1 MDENYDFC
9 GWASK
14 YEIPCSDGRTI
25 KQNALAADDGKIV
38 PLVWNHQHSE
48 MKDVVGHALLKN
60 CPEGMY
66 CFGYVNGTAEGDRA
80 KELLRHKDITAL
92 SIFANNLK
100 QNKRSDGRK
109 DVVHG
114 KIREVSL
121 VLAGAN
127 PGACIDSVMVH
138 SEDGEPMESDDEAQI
153 YNDDNTVWFGHSDES
168 EKFMAEMLDNE
179 GNSDEVD
186 DSQSA
191 ETVEHADDNSDDNS
205 GDNSDK
211 KPAEDETVEDVLN
224 TMTPHQ
230 REVMQGLINYLIE
243 NGSNSESN
251 DSEKGN
257 SNMKHNIFDNTEEND
272 ETLEH
277 SLGMD
282 CDFDKAIA
290 DMSRYGSLKKS
301 FLAHGA
307 DIDKLVGDE
316 FLAHLDNGTPGTD
329 YGIGNIDYLFPDFQ
343 TIGGNTPKFV
353 KRNTEWVARVMN
365 AVSHT
370 PFTRVKSVF
379 ANITE
384 DEARARG
391 YIKGMKKKEE
401 VFPLLKRTTTPQTVY
416 KKQRLDRD
424 DILDVTTMDIV
435 SFLRQEMRMMLEE
448 EIARAIIIG
457 DGRESGSDD
466 KINEDHI
473 RSVLN
478 DDPFYSIKVTKGYK
492 TEPDND
498 TFAADFEERVVYAF
512 EDYEGSGNPL
522 MFTTQRNLNRLL
534 MQKDK
539 IGRRIYKSKPELCA
553 ALGVADIVP
562 VQVMKGLTRTP
573 LSKET
578 SLTGK
583 TLVVDAV
590 IVNPTDY
597 NVGTDKG
604 GAVSMF
610 DDFDIDYN
618 QEKYL
623 IETRISGAL
632 TVPYSAMVVEHYVDS
647 SIAAD
652 TNSVTKTEPSDADQ
666 KASK

>member
-1 MDENYDFC
+1 MDENYDFS

-14 YEIPCSDGRTI
+14 YEVPCSDGRTI
-25 KQNALAADDGKIV
+25 KQNALAEDDGKTV
-38 PLVWNHQHSE
+38 PLVWNHQHGE
-48 MKDVVGHALLKN
+48 MKNVVGHALLKN
-60 CPEGMY
+60 RPEGVY
-66 CFGYVNGTAEGDRA
+66 CFGYVNDTEDGKRA

-100 QNKRSDGRK
+100 QNKRVDGRK

-138 SEDGEPMESDDEAQI
+138 SDDGEPIESDDEAQI

-168 EKFMAEMLDNE
+168 EKFMAEMLNNE
-179 GNSDEVD
+179 D
-186 DSQSA
+186 DSQLT
-191 ETVEHADDNSDDNS
+191 ETVEHADGNS
-205 GDNSDK
+205 GDNSNK

-230 REVMQGLINYLIE
+230 REVMQGLINYLIAK
-243 NGSNSESN
+243 GSNYES
-251 DSEKGN
+251 DTSEKGN
-257 SNMKHNIFDNTEEND
+257 SDMKHNIFDNTEEND

-282 CDFDKAIA
+282 CDFETAIS

-307 DIDKLVGDE
+307 NIDNLVGDE
-316 FLAHLDNGTPGTD
+316 FLAHLDNGIPGTD

-343 TIGGNTPKFV
+343 TVGGNTPKFV

-391 YIKGMKKKEE
+391 YIKGKKKKEE

-424 DILDVTTMDIV
+424 DILDVTTMDVV
-435 SFLRQEMRMMLEE
+435 SWLRQEMRMMLEE

-473 RSVLN
+473 RSILN

-492 TEPDND
+492 AEPDND
-498 TFAADFEERVVYAF
+498 TFAADFEERVVYGF

-539 IGRRIYKSKPELCA
+539 VGRRIYKSKMELCA
-553 ALGVADIVP
+553 ALGVSDIVP
-562 VQVMKGLTRTP
+562 VQVMKDLKRTP
-573 LSKET
+573 GTKET

-583 TLVVDAV
+583 TLIVDAV
-590 IVNPTDY
+590 IVNPIDY

-632 TVPYSAMVVEHYVDS
+632 TVPYSAMVVEHYIDS
-647 SIAAD
+647 ALPAETD
-652 TNSVTKTEPSDADQ
+652 SVSKTDPANADQ
-666 KASK
+666 KNTSR

>member
-1 MDENYDFC
+1 MDENYDFS

-14 YEIPCSDGRTI
+14 YEVPCSDGRTI
-25 KQNALAADDGKIV
+25 KQNALAEDDGKTV
-38 PLVWNHQHSE
+38 PLVWNHQHGE
-48 MKDVVGHALLKN
+48 MKNVVGHALLKN
-60 CPEGMY
+60 RPEGVY
-66 CFGYVNGTAEGDRA
+66 CFGYVNDTEDGKRA
-80 KELLRHKDITAL
+80 KELLKHKDITAL

-100 QNKRSDGRK
+100 QNKRVDGRK

-127 PGACIDSVMVH
+127 PGAYIDSVMVH
-138 SEDGEPMESDDEAQI
+138 SDDGEPIESDDEAQI

-168 EKFMAEMLDNE
+168 ERFMAEMLNNE
-179 GNSDEVD
+179 DE
-186 DSQSA
+186 SQFT
-191 ETVEHADDNSDDNS
+191 ETLEHADGNSSDNSN
-205 GDNSDK
+205 N

-230 REVMQGLINYLIE
+230 REVMQGLINYLIA
-243 NGSNSESN
+243 NGSN
-251 DSEKGN
+251 DGADTSEKGN
-257 SNMKHNIFDNTEEND
+257 SDMKHNIFDNTEEND

-282 CDFDKAIA
+282 CDFEKAIS

-307 DIDKLVGDE
+307 NIDNLVGDE

-343 TIGGNTPKFV
+343 TVGGNTPKFV

-391 YIKGMKKKEE
+391 YIKGKKKKEE

-424 DILDVTTMDIV
+424 DILDVTTMDVV
-435 SFLRQEMRMMLEE
+435 SWLRQEMRMMLEE

-473 RSVLN
+473 RSILN

-492 TEPDND
+492 AEPDND
-498 TFAADFEERVVYAF
+498 TFAADFEERVVYGF

-539 IGRRIYKSKPELCA
+539 VGRRIYKSKTELCA
-553 ALGVADIVP
+553 ALGVSDIVP
-562 VQVMKGLTRTP
+562 VQVMKDLKRTP
-573 LSKET
+573 GTKET

-583 TLVVDAV
+583 TLIVDAV
-590 IVNPTDY
+590 IVNPIDY

-632 TVPYSAMVVEHYVDS
+632 TVPYSAMVVEHYIDS
-647 SIAAD
+647 SLPAE
-652 TNSVTKTEPSDADQ
+652 TNSVTKTDPANADQ
-666 KASK
+666 KNTGR

>member
-1 MDENYDFC
+1 MDENYDFS

-14 YEIPCSDGRTI
+14 YEVPCSDGRTI

-80 KELLRHKDITAL
+80 KELLKHKDITAL

-100 QNKRSDGRK
+100 QNKRADGRK

-127 PGACIDSVMVH
+127 PGAFIDSVMVH
-138 SEDGEPMESDDEAQI
+138 SDDGEPIESEDEAEI

-179 GNSDEVD
+179 SNSDEVD
-186 DSQSA
+186 DST
-191 ETVEHADDNSDDNS
+191 ETVEHADNS
-205 GDNSDK
+205 GDDSNE
-211 KPAEDETVEDVLN
+211 KPADDETVEDVLN
-224 TMTPHQ
+224 SMNPHQ
-230 REVMQGLINYLIE
+230 REVMQGLINYLIAQ
-243 NGSNSESN
+243 GSNGESN
-251 DSEKGN
+251 ESDDSEKGN

-282 CDFDKAIA
+282 CDFDKAIS

-316 FLAHLDNGTPGTD
+316 FLSHLDNGTPGTD

-343 TIGGNTPKFV
+343 TVGGNNLKFV
-353 KRNTEWVARVMN
+353 KRNTEWVSRVMN

-370 PFTRVKSVF
+370 PFSRVKSVF

-391 YIKGMKKKEE
+391 YIKGNKKKEE

-435 SFLRQEMRMMLEE
+435 SILRQEMRLMLEE

-457 DGRESGSDD
+457 DGRASGTED

-478 DDPFYSIKVTKGYK
+478 DDPFYSIKITKGYK
-492 TEPDND
+492 AEPDNS
-498 TFAADFEERVVYAF
+498 TFAADFEERVVYGF

-539 IGRRIYKSKPELCA
+539 VGRRIYKSKQELCA
-553 ALGVADIVP
+553 ALCVSDIVP
-562 VQVMKGLTRTP
+562 VQVMKDLKRTP
-573 LSKET
+573 LAKET
-578 SLTGK
+578 TLTGK
-583 TLVVDAV
+583 TLIVDAV
-590 IVNPTDY
+590 IVNPNDY

-604 GAVSMF
+604 GVVSMF

-632 TVPYSAMVVEHYVDS
+632 TVPYSAMVIEHYVDS

-652 TNSVTKTEPSDADQ
+652 TNSVTKTDPSDADQ

>member
-1 MDENYDFC
+1 MDENYDFS

-14 YEIPCSDGRTI
+14 YEVPCSDGRTI
-25 KQNALAADDGKIV
+25 KQNALAEDDGKTV
-38 PLVWNHQHSE
+38 PLVWNHQHGE
-48 MKDVVGHALLKN
+48 MKNVVGHALLKN
-60 CPEGMY
+60 RPEGVY
-66 CFGYVNGTAEGDRA
+66 CFGYVNDTEDGKRA
-80 KELLRHKDITAL
+80 KELLKHKDINAL

-100 QNKRSDGRK
+100 QNKRVDGRK

-127 PGACIDSVMVH
+127 PGAYIDSVMIH
-138 SEDGEPMESDDEAQI
+138 SDDGEPIESDDEAQI

-168 EKFMAEMLDNE
+168 EKFMAEMLNNE
-179 GNSDEVD
+179 DE
-186 DSQSA
+186 SQST
-191 ETVEHADDNSDDNS
+191 ETVEHADGNSSDNSN
-205 GDNSDK
+205 K

-224 TMTPHQ
+224 SMTPHQ
-230 REVMQGLINYLIE
+230 REVMQGLINYLIVK
-243 NGSNSESN
+243 GSNDES
-251 DSEKGN
+251 DTSEKGN
-257 SNMKHNIFDNTEEND
+257 SDMKHNIFDNTEEND

-282 CDFDKAIA
+282 CDFEKAIS

-307 DIDKLVGDE
+307 NIDNLVGDE
-316 FLAHLDNGTPGTD
+316 FLSHLDNGTPGTD

-343 TIGGNTPKFV
+343 TVGGNNLKFV
-353 KRNTEWVARVMN
+353 KRNTEWVSRVMN

-391 YIKGMKKKEE
+391 YIKGKKKKEE

-435 SFLRQEMRMMLEE
+435 SVLRQEMRMMLEE
-448 EIARAIIIG
+448 EIARAIVIG

-466 KINEDHI
+466 KISEDHI

-478 DDPFYSIKVTKGYK
+478 DDPFYSIKITKGYT
-492 TEPDND
+492 TEPDNN
-498 TFAADFEERVVYAF
+498 TFAADFEERVVYGF

-539 IGRRIYKSKPELCA
+539 VGRRIYKSKQELCA
-553 ALGVADIVP
+553 ALCVADIVP
-562 VQVMKGLTRTP
+562 VQVMKDLKRKP
-573 LSKET
+573 LAKET
-578 SLTGK
+578 TLTGK
-583 TLVVDAV
+583 TLIVDAV
-590 IVNPTDY
+590 IVNLNDY

-632 TVPYSAMVVEHYVDS
+632 TVPYSAMVVEHYIDS
-647 SIAAD
+647 SLPAE
-652 TNSVTKTEPSDADQ
+652 TSSVTKTDPADADQ
-666 KASK
+666 KNASH

>member
-1 MDENYDFC
+1 MDENYDFS

-14 YEIPCSDGRTI
+14 YEVPCSDGRTI
-25 KQNALAADDGKIV
+25 KQNALAEDDGKTV
-38 PLVWNHQHSE
+38 PLVWNHQHGE
-48 MKDVVGHALLKN
+48 MKNVVGHALLKN
-60 CPEGMY
+60 RPEGVY
-66 CFGYVNGTAEGDRA
+66 CFGYVNDTEDGKRA

-100 QNKRSDGRK
+100 QNKRVDGRK

-138 SEDGEPMESDDEAQI
+138 SDDGEPMESDDEAQI

-168 EKFMAEMLDNE
+168 EKFMAEMLNNE
-179 GNSDEVD
+179 DE
-186 DSQSA
+186 SQST
-191 ETVEHADDNSDDNS
+191 ETVEHADDNSSDNS
-205 GDNSDK
+205 NK

-230 REVMQGLINYLIE
+230 REVMQGLINYLIAK
-243 NGSNSESN
+243 GSNDES
-251 DSEKGN
+251 DTSEKGN
-257 SNMKHNIFDNTEEND
+257 SDMKHNIFDNTEEND

-282 CDFDKAIA
+282 CDFETAIS

-307 DIDKLVGDE
+307 NIDNIVGDE
-316 FLAHLDNGTPGTD
+316 FLAHLDNGTPGTN

-343 TIGGNTPKFV
+343 TVGGNTPKFV

-391 YIKGMKKKEE
+391 YIKGKKKKEE

-424 DILDVTTMDIV
+424 DILDVTTMDVV
-435 SFLRQEMRMMLEE
+435 SWLRQEMRMMLEE

-473 RSVLN
+473 RSILN

-498 TFAADFEERVVYAF
+498 TFAADFEERVVYGF

-539 IGRRIYKSKPELCA
+539 VGRRIYKSKTELCA
-553 ALGVADIVP
+553 ALGVSDIVP
-562 VQVMKGLTRTP
+562 VQVMKDLKRTP
-573 LSKET
+573 GTKET

-583 TLVVDAV
+583 TLIVDAV
-590 IVNPTDY
+590 IVNPIDY

-632 TVPYSAMVVEHYVDS
+632 TVPYSAMVVEHYIDS
-647 SIAAD
+647 SLPAE
-652 TNSVTKTEPSDADQ
+652 TNSVTKTDPANADQ
-666 KASK
+666 KNTGR

>member
-1 MDENYDFC
+1 MDENYDFS

-14 YEIPCSDGRTI
+14 YEVPCSDGRTI
-25 KQNALAADDGKIV
+25 KQNALAEDDGKTV
-38 PLVWNHQHSE
+38 PLVWNHQHGE
-48 MKDVVGHALLKN
+48 MKNVVGHALLKN
-60 CPEGMY
+60 RPEGVY
-66 CFGYVNGTAEGDRA
+66 CFGYVNDTEDGKRA
-80 KELLRHKDITAL
+80 KELLKHKDINAL

-100 QNKRSDGRK
+100 QNKRVDGRK

-127 PGACIDSVMVH
+127 PGAYIDSVMIH
-138 SEDGEPMESDDEAQI
+138 SDDGEPIESDDEAQI

-168 EKFMAEMLDNE
+168 EKFMAEMLNNE
-179 GNSDEVD
+179 DE
-186 DSQSA
+186 SQST
-191 ETVEHADDNSDDNS
+191 ETVEHADGNSSDNSN
-205 GDNSDK
+205 K
-211 KPAEDETVEDVLN
+211 KPVEDETVEDVLN

-230 REVMQGLINYLIE
+230 REVMQGLINYLIAM
-243 NGSNSESN
+243 GSNNES
-251 DSEKGN
+251 DTSEKGN
-257 SNMKHNIFDNTEEND
+257 SDMKHNIFDNTEEND

-282 CDFDKAIA
+282 CDFEKAIS

-307 DIDKLVGDE
+307 NIDNLVGDE
-316 FLAHLDNGTPGTD
+316 FLSHLDNGTPGTN

-343 TIGGNTPKFV
+343 TVGNTPKFV

-384 DEARARG
+384 NEARARG
-391 YIKGMKKKEE
+391 YIKGTKKKEE

-424 DILDVTTMDIV
+424 DILDVTTMDVV
-435 SFLRQEMRMMLEE
+435 SWLRQEMRTMLEE

-478 DDPFYSIKVTKGYK
+478 DDPFYSIKVTKGYT

-498 TFAADFEERVVYAF
+498 TFASDFEERVVYGF

-539 IGRRIYKSKPELCA
+539 VGRRIYKSKMELCA
-553 ALGVADIVP
+553 ALGVSDIVP
-562 VQVMKGLTRTP
+562 VQAMKDLKRTP
-573 LSKET
+573 GTKET

-583 TLVVDAV
+583 TLIVDAV
-590 IVNPTDY
+590 IVNPIDY

-632 TVPYSAMVVEHYVDS
+632 TVPYSAMVVEHYIDS
-647 SIAAD
+647 SLPAE
-652 TNSVTKTEPSDADQ
+652 TSSVTKTDPAEADQ
-666 KASK
+666 KNTSH

>member
-1 MDENYDFC
+1 MDENYDFS

-14 YEIPCSDGRTI
+14 YEVPCSDGRTI
-25 KQNALAADDGKIV
+25 KQNALAEDDGKTV
-38 PLVWNHQHSE
+38 PLVWNHQHGE
-48 MKDVVGHALLKN
+48 MKNVVGHALLKN
-60 CPEGMY
+60 RPEGVY
-66 CFGYVNGTAEGDRA
+66 CFGYVNDTEDGKRA
-80 KELLRHKDITAL
+80 KELLKHKDITAL

-100 QNKRSDGRK
+100 QNKRVDGRK

-138 SEDGEPMESDDEAQI
+138 SDDGEPMESDDEAQI

-168 EKFMAEMLDNE
+168 EKFMAEMLNNE
-179 GNSDEVD
+179 D
-186 DSQSA
+186 DSQLT
-191 ETVEHADDNSDDNS
+191 ETVEHADGNSSDNSN
-205 GDNSDK
+205 NN
-211 KPAEDETVEDVLN
+211 PAEDETVEDVLN

-230 REVMQGLINYLIE
+230 REVMQGLINYLIAK
-243 NGSNSESN
+243 GSNDES
-251 DSEKGN
+251 DTSEKGN
-257 SNMKHNIFDNTEEND
+257 SDMKHNIFDNTEEND

-282 CDFDKAIA
+282 CDFETAIS

-307 DIDKLVGDE
+307 NIDNLVGDE
-316 FLAHLDNGTPGTD
+316 FLAHLDNGTPGTN

-343 TIGGNTPKFV
+343 TVGGNTPKFV

-391 YIKGMKKKEE
+391 YIKGKKKKEE

-424 DILDVTTMDIV
+424 DILDVTTMDVV
-435 SFLRQEMRMMLEE
+435 SWLRQEMRMMLEE

-473 RSVLN
+473 RSILN

-498 TFAADFEERVVYAF
+498 TFAADFEERVVYGF

-539 IGRRIYKSKPELCA
+539 VGRRIYKSKTELCA
-553 ALGVADIVP
+553 ALGVSDIVP
-562 VQVMKGLTRTP
+562 VQVMKDLKRTP
-573 LSKET
+573 GTKET

-583 TLVVDAV
+583 TLIVDAV
-590 IVNPTDY
+590 IVNPIDY

-632 TVPYSAMVVEHYVDS
+632 TVPYSAMVVEHYIDS
-647 SIAAD
+647 SLPAE
-652 TNSVTKTEPSDADQ
+652 TSSVTKTDPANADQ
-666 KASK
+666 KNTGR

>member
-1 MDENYDFC
+1 MDENYDFS

-14 YEIPCSDGRTI
+14 YEVPCSDGRTI
-25 KQNALAADDGKIV
+25 KQNALAEDDGKTV
-38 PLVWNHQHSE
+38 PLVWNHQHGE
-48 MKDVVGHALLKN
+48 MKNVVGHALLKN
-60 CPEGMY
+60 RPEGVY
-66 CFGYVNGTAEGDRA
+66 CFGYVNDTEDGKRA
-80 KELLRHKDITAL
+80 KELLKHKDITAL

-100 QNKRSDGRK
+100 QNKRVDGRK

-138 SEDGEPMESDDEAQI
+138 SDDGEPIESDDEAQI

-168 EKFMAEMLDNE
+168 EKFMAEMLNNE
-179 GNSDEVD
+179 DE
-186 DSQSA
+186 SQST
-191 ETVEHADDNSDDNS
+191 ETVEHADGNSSDNSN
-205 GDNSDK
+205 K

-230 REVMQGLINYLIE
+230 REVMQGLINYLIAM
-243 NGSNSESN
+243 GSNNES
-251 DSEKGN
+251 DTSEKGN
-257 SNMKHNIFDNTEEND
+257 SDMKHNIFDNTEEND

-282 CDFDKAIA
+282 CDFEKAIS

-307 DIDKLVGDE
+307 NIDNLVGDE
-316 FLAHLDNGTPGTD
+316 FLAHLDNGTPGTN

-343 TIGGNTPKFV
+343 TVGGNTPKFV

-391 YIKGMKKKEE
+391 YIKGKKKKEE

-424 DILDVTTMDIV
+424 DILDVTTMDVV
-435 SFLRQEMRMMLEE
+435 SWLRQEMRMMLEE

-473 RSVLN
+473 RSILN

-498 TFAADFEERVVYAF
+498 TFASDFEERVVYGF

-539 IGRRIYKSKPELCA
+539 VGRRIYKSKTELCA
-553 ALGVADIVP
+553 ALGVSDIVP
-562 VQVMKGLTRTP
+562 VQVMKDLKRTP
-573 LSKET
+573 GTKET

-583 TLVVDAV
+583 TLIVDAV
-590 IVNPTDY
+590 IVNPIDY

-632 TVPYSAMVVEHYVDS
+632 TVPYSAMVVEHYIDS
-647 SIAAD
+647 SLPAE
-652 TNSVTKTEPSDADQ
+652 TSSVTKTDPANADQ
-666 KASK
+666 KNTSR

>member
-1 MDENYDFC
+1 MDENYDFS

-14 YEIPCSDGRTI
+14 YEVPCSDGRTI
-25 KQNALAADDGKIV
+25 KQNALAEDDGKTV
-38 PLVWNHQHSE
+38 PLVWNHQHGE
-48 MKDVVGHALLKN
+48 MKNVVGHALLKN
-60 CPEGMY
+60 RPEGVY
-66 CFGYVNGTAEGDRA
+66 CFGYVNDTEDGKRA

-100 QNKRSDGRK
+100 QNKRVDGRK

-138 SEDGEPMESDDEAQI
+138 SDDGEPMESDDEAQI

-168 EKFMAEMLDNE
+168 EKFMAEMLNNE
-179 GNSDEVD
+179 DE
-186 DSQSA
+186 SQF
-191 ETVEHADDNSDDNS
+191 TDTLEHADGNSSDNSN
-205 GDNSDK
+205 N

-230 REVMQGLINYLIE
+230 REVMQGLINYLIAM
-243 NGSNSESN
+243 GSNEES
-251 DSEKGN
+251 DTSEKGN
-257 SNMKHNIFDNTEEND
+257 SDMKHNIFDNTEEND

-282 CDFDKAIA
+282 CDFETAIS

-307 DIDKLVGDE
+307 NIDNIVGDE
-316 FLAHLDNGTPGTD
+316 FLAHLDNGTPGTN

-343 TIGGNTPKFV
+343 TVGGNTPKFV

-391 YIKGMKKKEE
+391 YIKGKKKKEE

-424 DILDVTTMDIV
+424 DILDVTTMDVV
-435 SFLRQEMRMMLEE
+435 SWLRQEMRMMLEE

-473 RSVLN
+473 RSILN

-498 TFAADFEERVVYAF
+498 TFAADFEERVVYGF

-539 IGRRIYKSKPELCA
+539 VGRRIYKSKTELCA
-553 ALGVADIVP
+553 ALGVSDIVP
-562 VQVMKGLTRTP
+562 VQVMKDLKRTP
-573 LSKET
+573 GTKET

-583 TLVVDAV
+583 TLIVDAV
-590 IVNPTDY
+590 IVNPIDY

-632 TVPYSAMVVEHYVDS
+632 TVPYSAMVVEHYIDS
-647 SIAAD
+647 SLPASTD
-652 TNSVTKTEPSDADQ
+652 SVTKTDPSNADQ
-666 KASK
+666 KNTGR

>member
-1 MDENYDFC
+1 MDENYDFS

-14 YEIPCSDGRTI
+14 YEVPCSDGRTI
-25 KQNALAADDGKIV
+25 KQNALAEDDGKTV
-38 PLVWNHQHSE
+38 PLVWNHQHGE
-48 MKDVVGHALLKN
+48 MKNVVGHALLKN
-60 CPEGMY
+60 RPEGVY
-66 CFGYVNGTAEGDRA
+66 CFGYVNDTEDGKRA
-80 KELLRHKDITAL
+80 KELLKHKDITAL

-100 QNKRSDGRK
+100 QNKRVDGRK

-138 SEDGEPMESDDEAQI
+138 SDDGEPMESDDEAQI

-168 EKFMAEMLDNE
+168 EKFMAEMLNNE
-179 GNSDEVD
+179 D
-186 DSQSA
+186 DSQLT
-191 ETVEHADDNSDDNS
+191 ETVEHADGNSDGNS
-205 GDNSDK
+205 NK

-230 REVMQGLINYLIE
+230 REVMQGLINYLIAM
-243 NGSNSESN
+243 GSNNES
-251 DSEKGN
+251 DTSEKGN
-257 SNMKHNIFDNTEEND
+257 SDMKHNIFDNTEEND

-282 CDFDKAIA
+282 CDFEKAIS

-307 DIDKLVGDE
+307 NIDNLVGDE

-343 TIGGNTPKFV
+343 TVGGNTPKFV

-391 YIKGMKKKEE
+391 YIKGKKKKEE

-424 DILDVTTMDIV
+424 DILDVTTMDVV
-435 SFLRQEMRMMLEE
+435 SWLRQEMRMMLEE

-473 RSVLN
+473 RSILN

-492 TEPDND
+492 VEPDND
-498 TFAADFEERVVYAF
+498 TFASDFEERVVYGF

-539 IGRRIYKSKPELCA
+539 VGRRIYKSKTELCA
-553 ALGVADIVP
+553 ALGVSDIVP
-562 VQVMKGLTRTP
+562 VQVMKDLKRTP
-573 LSKET
+573 GTKET

-583 TLVVDAV
+583 TLIVDAV
-590 IVNPTDY
+590 IVNPIDY

-632 TVPYSAMVVEHYVDS
+632 TVPYSAMVVEHYIDS
-647 SIAAD
+647 ALPAETS
-652 TNSVTKTEPSDADQ
+652 SVTKTDPANADQ
-666 KASK
+666 KNTGR

>member
-1 MDENYDFC
+1 MDENYDFS

-14 YEIPCSDGRTI
+14 YEVPCSDGRTI
-25 KQNALAADDGKIV
+25 KQNALAEDDGKTV
-38 PLVWNHQHSE
+38 PLVWNHQHGE
-48 MKDVVGHALLKN
+48 MKNVVGHALLKN
-60 CPEGMY
+60 RPEGVY
-66 CFGYVNGTAEGDRA
+66 CFGYVNDTEDGKRA
-80 KELLRHKDITAL
+80 KELLKHKDITAL

-100 QNKRSDGRK
+100 QNKRVDGRK

-127 PGACIDSVMVH
+127 PGAYIDSVMVH
-138 SEDGEPMESDDEAQI
+138 SDDEEPMESDDEAQI

-179 GNSDEVD
+179 DE
-186 DSQSA
+186 SQST
-191 ETVEHADDNSDDNS
+191 ETVEHADDNSSDNS
-205 GDNSDK
+205 NK

-224 TMTPHQ
+224 SMTPHQ
-230 REVMQGLINYLIE
+230 REVMQGLINYLIA
-243 NGSNSESN
+243 NGSNN
-251 DSEKGN
+251 GADTSEKGN
-257 SNMKHNIFDNTEEND
+257 SDMKHNIFDNTEEND

-282 CDFDKAIA
+282 CDFETAIS

-307 DIDKLVGDE
+307 NIDNLVGDE

-343 TIGGNTPKFV
+343 TVGGNTPKFV

-391 YIKGMKKKEE
+391 YIKGKKKKEE

-424 DILDVTTMDIV
+424 DILDVTTMDVV
-435 SFLRQEMRMMLEE
+435 SWLRQEMRMMLEE

-473 RSVLN
+473 RSILN

-498 TFAADFEERVVYAF
+498 TFAADFEERVVYGF
-512 EDYEGSGNPL
+512 EDYEGSGSPL

-539 IGRRIYKSKPELCA
+539 VGRRIYKSKTELCA
-553 ALGVADIVP
+553 ALGVSDIVP
-562 VQVMKGLTRTP
+562 VQVMKDLKRTP
-573 LSKET
+573 GTKET

-583 TLVVDAV
+583 TLIVDAV
-590 IVNPTDY
+590 IVNPIDY

-632 TVPYSAMVVEHYVDS
+632 TVPYSAMVVEHYIDPS
-647 SIAAD
+647 LPAE
-652 TNSVTKTEPSDADQ
+652 TNSVTKTDPSNADQ
-666 KASK
+666 KNTSR

>member
-1 MDENYDFC
+1 MDENYDFS

-14 YEIPCSDGRTI
+14 YEVPCSDGRTI

-80 KELLRHKDITAL
+80 KELLKHKDITAL

-100 QNKRSDGRK
+100 QNKRPDGRK

-127 PGACIDSVMVH
+127 PGAFIDSVMVH
-138 SEDGEPMESDDEAQI
+138 SDDGEPIESEDEAEI

-168 EKFMAEMLDNE
+168 EKFMGEMLDNE
-179 GNSDEVD
+179 DNSDEVD
-186 DSQSA
+186 DSQST
-191 ETVEHADDNSDDNS
+191 ETVEHADDS
-205 GDNSDK
+205 GDNSNE
-211 KPAEDETVEDVLN
+211 KPADDETVEDVLN
-224 TMTPHQ
+224 SMNPHQ
-230 REVMQGLINYLIE
+230 REVMQGLINYLIAQ
-243 NGSNSESN
+243 GSNGESN
-251 DSEKGN
+251 ESDDSEKGN

-282 CDFDKAIA
+282 CDFEKAIS

-307 DIDKLVGDE
+307 NIDKLVGDE

-353 KRNTEWVARVMN
+353 KRDTEWVARVMN

-391 YIKGMKKKEE
+391 YIKGKKKKEE

-539 IGRRIYKSKPELCA
+539 IGRRIYKSKQELCA

-562 VQVMKGLTRTP
+562 VQVMKDLKRTP
-573 LSKET
+573 LAKET
-578 SLTGK
+578 TLTGK

-652 TNSVTKTEPSDADQ
+652 TNSVTKTDPSDADQ

>member
-1 MDENYDFC
+1 MDENYDFS

-14 YEIPCSDGRTI
+14 YEVPCSDGRTI
-25 KQNALAADDGKIV
+25 KQNALAEDDGKTV
-38 PLVWNHQHSE
+38 PLVWNHQHGE
-48 MKDVVGHALLKN
+48 MKNVVGHALLKN
-60 CPEGMY
+60 RPEGVY
-66 CFGYVNGTAEGDRA
+66 CFGYVNDTEDGKRA
-80 KELLRHKDITAL
+80 KELLKHKDINAL

-100 QNKRSDGRK
+100 QNKRVDGRK

-127 PGACIDSVMVH
+127 PGAYIDSVMIH
-138 SEDGEPMESDDEAQI
+138 SDDGEPIESDDEAQI

-168 EKFMAEMLDNE
+168 EKFMAEMLNNE
-179 GNSDEVD
+179 DE
-186 DSQSA
+186 SQST
-191 ETVEHADDNSDDNS
+191 ETVEHADGNSSDNSN
-205 GDNSDK
+205 K

-230 REVMQGLINYLIE
+230 REVMQGLINYLIAM
-243 NGSNSESN
+243 GSNNES
-251 DSEKGN
+251 DTSEKGN
-257 SNMKHNIFDNTEEND
+257 SDMKHNIFDNTEEND

-282 CDFDKAIA
+282 CDFEKAIS

-307 DIDKLVGDE
+307 NIDNLVGDE
-316 FLAHLDNGTPGTD
+316 FLSHLDNGTPGTN
-329 YGIGNIDYLFPDFQ
+329 YGIGKIDYLFPDFQ
-343 TIGGNTPKFV
+343 TVGGNTPKFV

-384 DEARARG
+384 NEARARG
-391 YIKGMKKKEE
+391 YIKGKKKKEE

-416 KKQRLDRD
+416 KKQRLDRE
-424 DILDVTTMDIV
+424 DILDVTTMDVV
-435 SFLRQEMRMMLEE
+435 SWLRQEMRTMLEE

-457 DGRESGSDD
+457 DGRDSGSDD

-473 RSVLN
+473 RSILN

-492 TEPDND
+492 TEPDNN
-498 TFAADFEERVVYAF
+498 TFASDFEERVVYGF

-539 IGRRIYKSKPELCA
+539 VGRRIYKSKMELCA
-553 ALGVADIVP
+553 ALGVSDIVP
-562 VQVMKGLTRTP
+562 VQVMKDLKRTP
-573 LSKET
+573 GAKET
-578 SLTGK
+578 LLTGK
-583 TLVVDAV
+583 DLIVDAV
-590 IVNPTDY
+590 IVNPIDY

-632 TVPYSAMVVEHYVDS
+632 TVPYSAMVVEHYIDPS
-647 SIAAD
+647 LTAETS
-652 TNSVTKTEPSDADQ
+652 SVTKTDPADADQ
-666 KASK
+666 KNASH

>member
-1 MDENYDFC
+1 MDENYDFS

-14 YEIPCSDGRTI
+14 YEVPCSDGRTI
-25 KQNALAADDGKIV
+25 KQNALAEDDGKTV
-38 PLVWNHQHSE
+38 PLVWNHQHGE
-48 MKDVVGHALLKN
+48 MKNVVGHALLKN
-60 CPEGMY
+60 RPEGVY
-66 CFGYVNGTAEGDRA
+66 CFGYVNDTEDGKRA

-100 QNKRSDGRK
+100 QNKRIDGRK

-138 SEDGEPMESDDEAQI
+138 SDDGEPMESDDEAQI

-168 EKFMAEMLDNE
+168 EKFMAEMLNNE
-179 GNSDEVD
+179 DE
-186 DSQSA
+186 SQST
-191 ETVEHADDNSDDNS
+191 ETVEHADDNSSDNS
-205 GDNSDK
+205 NK

-230 REVMQGLINYLIE
+230 REVMQGLINYLIAK
-243 NGSNSESN
+243 GSNDES
-251 DSEKGN
+251 DTSEKGN
-257 SNMKHNIFDNTEEND
+257 SDMKHNIFDNTEEND

-282 CDFDKAIA
+282 CDFETAIS

-307 DIDKLVGDE
+307 NIDNIVGDE
-316 FLAHLDNGTPGTD
+316 FLAHLDNGTPGTN

-343 TIGGNTPKFV
+343 TVGDNTPKFV

-391 YIKGMKKKEE
+391 YIKGKKKKEE

-424 DILDVTTMDIV
+424 DILDVTTMDVV
-435 SFLRQEMRMMLEE
+435 SWLRQEMRMMLEE

-473 RSVLN
+473 RSILN

-498 TFAADFEERVVYAF
+498 TFAADFEERVVYGF

-539 IGRRIYKSKPELCA
+539 VGRRIYKSKTELCA
-553 ALGVADIVP
+553 ALGVSDIVP
-562 VQVMKGLTRTP
+562 VQVMKDLKRTP
-573 LSKET
+573 GTKET

-583 TLVVDAV
+583 TLIVDAV
-590 IVNPTDY
+590 IVNPIDY

-632 TVPYSAMVVEHYVDS
+632 TVPYSAMVVEHYIDS
-647 SIAAD
+647 SLPAE
-652 TNSVTKTEPSDADQ
+652 TSSVTKTDPANADQ
-666 KASK
+666 KNTGR

>member
-1 MDENYDFC
+1 MDENYDFS

-14 YEIPCSDGRTI
+14 YEVPCSDGRTI
-25 KQNALAADDGKIV
+25 KQNALAEDDGKTV
-38 PLVWNHQHSE
+38 PLVWNHQHGE
-48 MKDVVGHALLKN
+48 MKNVVGHALLKN
-60 CPEGMY
+60 RPEGVY
-66 CFGYVNGTAEGDRA
+66 CFGYVNDTEDGKRA
-80 KELLRHKDITAL
+80 KELLKHKDITAL

-100 QNKRSDGRK
+100 QNKRVDGRK

-127 PGACIDSVMVH
+127 PGACIDSVMIH
-138 SEDGEPMESDDEAQI
+138 SDDGEPIESDDEAQI

-168 EKFMAEMLDNE
+168 EKFMAEMLNNE
-179 GNSDEVD
+179 D
-186 DSQSA
+186 DSQLT
-191 ETVEHADDNSDDNS
+191 ETVEHADGNSSDNSN
-205 GDNSDK
+205 NN
-211 KPAEDETVEDVLN
+211 PAEDETVEDVLN

-230 REVMQGLINYLIE
+230 REVMQGLINYLIAK
-243 NGSNSESN
+243 GSNDES
-251 DSEKGN
+251 DTSEKGN
-257 SNMKHNIFDNTEEND
+257 SDMKHNIFDNTEEND

-282 CDFDKAIA
+282 CDFETAIS

-307 DIDKLVGDE
+307 NIDNLVGDE
-316 FLAHLDNGTPGTD
+316 FLAHLDNGTPGTN

-343 TIGGNTPKFV
+343 TVGGNTPKFV

-391 YIKGMKKKEE
+391 YIKGKKKKEE

-424 DILDVTTMDIV
+424 DILDVTTMDVV
-435 SFLRQEMRMMLEE
+435 SWLRQEMRMMLEE

-473 RSVLN
+473 RSILN

-498 TFAADFEERVVYAF
+498 TFAADFEERVVYGF

-539 IGRRIYKSKPELCA
+539 VGRRIYKSKTELCA
-553 ALGVADIVP
+553 ALGVSDIVP
-562 VQVMKGLTRTP
+562 VQVMKDLKRTP
-573 LSKET
+573 GTKET

-583 TLVVDAV
+583 TLIVDAV
-590 IVNPTDY
+590 IVNPIDY

-632 TVPYSAMVVEHYVDS
+632 TVPYSAMVVEHYIDS
-647 SIAAD
+647 SLPAE
-652 TNSVTKTEPSDADQ
+652 TSSVTKTDPANADQ
-666 KASK
+666 KNTGR

>member
-1 MDENYDFC
+1 MDENYDFS

-14 YEIPCSDGRTI
+14 YEVPCSDGRTI
-25 KQNALAADDGKIV
+25 KQNALAADDGKTV
-38 PLVWNHQHSE
+38 PLVWNHQHGE
-48 MKDVVGHALLKN
+48 MKNVVGHALLKN
-60 CPEGMY
+60 RPEGVY
-66 CFGYVNGTAEGDRA
+66 CFGYVNDTEDGKRA
-80 KELLRHKDITAL
+80 KELLKHKDITAL

-100 QNKRSDGRK
+100 QNKRVDGRK

-138 SEDGEPMESDDEAQI
+138 SDDGEPIESDDEANI

-168 EKFMAEMLDNE
+168 EKFMAEMLNNE
-179 GNSDEVD
+179 D
-186 DSQSA
+186 DSQFNT
-191 ETVEHADDNSDDNS
+191 ENVEHADGNS
-205 GDNSDK
+205 GDDSNK

-224 TMTPHQ
+224 SMTPHQ
-230 REVMQGLINYLIE
+230 REVMQGLINYLIAK
-243 NGSNSESN
+243 GSNNES
-251 DSEKGN
+251 DTSEKGN

-282 CDFDKAIA
+282 CDFETAIS
-290 DMSRYGSLKKS
+290 DMRRYGSLKQS
-301 FLAHGA
+301 FLAHNA
-307 DIDKLVGDE
+307 NIDNLVGEEVIVHDGV
-316 FLAHLDNGTPGTD
+316 AGTD
-329 YGIGNIDYLFPDFQ
+329 YGIKNLEYLFPDYQ
-343 TIGGNTPKFV
+343 TVGNGTPKFV
-353 KRNTEWVARVMN
+353 KRNTDWVNRVMSG
-365 AVSHT
+365 VSHT

-391 YIKGMKKKEE
+391 YIKGKKKKEE
-401 VFPLLKRTTTPQTVY
+401 VFPLLKRTTDPQTVY
-416 KKQRLDRD
+416 KKQKLDRD
-424 DILDVTTMDIV
+424 DILDVTTMDVV
-435 SFLRQEMRMMLEE
+435 SWLRQEMRMMLDE

-457 DGRESGSDD
+457 DGRNDGTDD
-466 KINEDHI
+466 KISETHI

-492 TEPDND
+492 AEPDND
-498 TFAADFEERVVYAF
+498 TFASDFEERVVYGF
-512 EDYEGSGNPL
+512 EDYEGAGNPL

-539 IGRRIYKSKPELCA
+539 VGRRIYKTKAELCA
-553 ALGVADIVP
+553 GLGVSDIVP
-562 VQVMKGLTRTP
+562 VQVMKDLKRTP
-573 LSKET
+573 GAKET

-583 TLVVDAV
+583 TLIVDAV
-590 IVNPTDY
+590 IVNPSDY

-632 TVPYSAMVVEHYVDS
+632 TVPYSAMVVEHYVDPS
-647 SIAAD
+647 LEASV
-652 TNSVTKTEPSDADQ
+652 NSVTKTNPTDTDQ

>member
-1 MDENYDFC
+1 MDENYDFS

-14 YEIPCSDGRTI
+14 YEVPCSDGRTI
-25 KQNALAADDGKIV
+25 KQNALAADDGKTV
-38 PLVWNHQHSE
+38 PLVWNHQHGE
-48 MKDVVGHALLKN
+48 MKNVVGHALLKN

-66 CFGYVNGTAEGDRA
+66 CFGYVNDTENGKNA
-80 KELLRHKDITAL
+80 KELLKHKDITAL

-100 QNKRSDGRK
+100 QNKRVDGRK

-138 SEDGEPMESDDEAQI
+138 SEDGELIESDDAVEI
-153 YNDDNTVWFGHSDES
+153 FNDNNTICFGHSDES
-168 EKFMAEMLDNE
+168 EKFMAEMLNNE
-179 GNSDEVD
+179 GNSDDVD

-191 ETVEHADDNSDDNS
+191 ETVEHADDNS
-205 GDNSDK
+205 GDNSNE

-224 TMTPHQ
+224 SMNPHQ

-243 NGSNSESN
+243 NGSNGGSD

-282 CDFDKAIA
+282 CDFEKAIA

-307 DIDKLVGDE
+307 NIDKLVGDE
-316 FLAHLDNGTPGTD
+316 FLSHLDNGTPGTD

-343 TIGGNTPKFV
+343 TVGGNGLKFV
-353 KRNTEWVARVMN
+353 KRNTEWVSRVMN
-365 AVSHT
+365 SVSHT

-391 YIKGMKKKEE
+391 YIKGKKKKEE

-435 SFLRQEMRMMLEE
+435 SVLRQEMRMMLEE
-448 EIARAIIIG
+448 EIARAIVIG

-466 KINEDHI
+466 KISEDHI

-478 DDPFYSIKVTKGYK
+478 DDPFYSIKITKGYK
-492 TEPDND
+492 AEPDNS
-498 TFAADFEERVVYAF
+498 TFAADFEERVVYGF

-539 IGRRIYKSKPELCA
+539 VGRRIYKSKQELCA
-553 ALGVADIVP
+553 ALCVSDIVP
-562 VQVMKGLTRTP
+562 VQVMKDLKRTP
-573 LSKET
+573 GTKET
-578 SLTGK
+578 TLTGK
-583 TLVVDAV
+583 TLIVDAV
-590 IVNPTDY
+590 IVNLNDY
-597 NVGTDKG
+597 NIGTDKG

-632 TVPYSAMVVEHYVDS
+632 TVPYSAMVVEHYIDS
-647 SIAAD
+647 SLEASTD
-652 TNSVTKTEPSDADQ
+652 SVTKTDPADADQ
-666 KASK
+666 AKASR

>member
-1 MDENYDFC
+1 MDENYDFS

-14 YEIPCSDGRTI
+14 YEVPCSDGRTI
-25 KQNALAADDGKIV
+25 KQNALAEDDGKTV
-38 PLVWNHQHSE
+38 PLVWNHQHGE
-48 MKDVVGHALLKN
+48 MKNVVGHALLKN
-60 CPEGMY
+60 RPEGVY
-66 CFGYVNGTAEGDRA
+66 CFGYVNDTEDGKRA

-100 QNKRSDGRK
+100 QNKRIDGRK

-138 SEDGEPMESDDEAQI
+138 SDDGEPMESDDEAQI

-168 EKFMAEMLDNE
+168 EKFMAEMLNNE
-179 GNSDEVD
+179 DE
-186 DSQSA
+186 SQFT
-191 ETVEHADDNSDDNS
+191 ETLEHADGNSSDNSN
-205 GDNSDK
+205 N

-230 REVMQGLINYLIE
+230 REVMRGLINYLIAM
-243 NGSNSESN
+243 GSNNES
-251 DSEKGN
+251 DTSEKGN
-257 SNMKHNIFDNTEEND
+257 SDMKHNIFDNTEEND

-282 CDFDKAIA
+282 CDFEKAIS

-307 DIDKLVGDE
+307 NIDNLVGDE
-316 FLAHLDNGTPGTD
+316 FLAHLDNGTPGTN

-343 TIGGNTPKFV
+343 TVGDNTPKFV

-391 YIKGMKKKEE
+391 YIKGKKKKEE

-424 DILDVTTMDIV
+424 DILDVTTMDVV
-435 SFLRQEMRMMLEE
+435 SWLRQEMRMMLEE

-473 RSVLN
+473 RSILN

-498 TFAADFEERVVYAF
+498 TFAADFEERVVYGF

-539 IGRRIYKSKPELCA
+539 VGRRIYKSKTELCA
-553 ALGVADIVP
+553 ALGVSDIVP
-562 VQVMKGLTRTP
+562 VQVMKDLKRTP
-573 LSKET
+573 GTKET

-583 TLVVDAV
+583 TLIVDAV
-590 IVNPTDY
+590 IVNPIDY

-632 TVPYSAMVVEHYVDS
+632 TVPYSAMVVEHYIDS
-647 SIAAD
+647 SLPAE
-652 TNSVTKTEPSDADQ
+652 TNSVTKTDPANADQ
-666 KASK
+666 KNTGR

>member
-1 MDENYDFC
+1 MDENYDFS

-14 YEIPCSDGRTI
+14 YEVPCSDGRTI
-25 KQNALAADDGKIV
+25 KQNALAEDDGKTV
-38 PLVWNHQHSE
+38 PLVWNHQHGE
-48 MKDVVGHALLKN
+48 MKNVVGHALLKN
-60 CPEGMY
+60 RPEGVY
-66 CFGYVNGTAEGDRA
+66 CFGYVNDTEDGKRA
-80 KELLRHKDITAL
+80 KELLKHKDINAL

-100 QNKRSDGRK
+100 QNKRVDGRK

-127 PGACIDSVMVH
+127 PGAYIDSVMIH
-138 SEDGEPMESDDEAQI
+138 SDDGEPIESDDEAQI

-168 EKFMAEMLDNE
+168 EKFMAEMLNNE
-179 GNSDEVD
+179 DE
-186 DSQSA
+186 SQST
-191 ETVEHADDNSDDNS
+191 ETVEHADGNSSDNSN
-205 GDNSDK
+205 K

-224 TMTPHQ
+224 SMTPHQ
-230 REVMQGLINYLIE
+230 REVMQGLINYLIVK
-243 NGSNSESN
+243 GSNDES
-251 DSEKGN
+251 DTSEKGN
-257 SNMKHNIFDNTEEND
+257 SDMKHNIFDNTEEND

-282 CDFDKAIA
+282 CDFETAIS

-307 DIDKLVGDE
+307 NIDNLVGDE
-316 FLAHLDNGTPGTD
+316 FLAHLDNGTPGTN

-343 TIGGNTPKFV
+343 TVGGNTPKFV

-391 YIKGMKKKEE
+391 YIKGKKKKEE

-424 DILDVTTMDIV
+424 DILDVTTMDVV
-435 SFLRQEMRMMLEE
+435 SWLRQEMRMMLEE

-457 DGRESGSDD
+457 DGRDSGSDD

-473 RSVLN
+473 RSILN

-498 TFAADFEERVVYAF
+498 TFASDFEERVVYGF

-539 IGRRIYKSKPELCA
+539 VGRRIYKSKMELCA
-553 ALGVADIVP
+553 ALGVSDIVP
-562 VQVMKGLTRTP
+562 VQVMKDLKRTP
-573 LSKET
+573 GTKET

-583 TLVVDAV
+583 TLIVDAV
-590 IVNPTDY
+590 IVNPIDY

-632 TVPYSAMVVEHYVDS
+632 TVPYSAMVVEHYIDS
-647 SIAAD
+647 SLPAE
-652 TNSVTKTEPSDADQ
+652 TSSVTKTDPSDADEKQ
-666 KASK
+666 TTGK

>member
-1 MDENYDFC
+1 MDENYDFS

-14 YEIPCSDGRTI
+14 YEVPCSDGRTI
-25 KQNALAADDGKIV
+25 KQNALAEDDGKTV
-38 PLVWNHQHSE
+38 PLVWNHQHGE
-48 MKDVVGHALLKN
+48 MKNVVGHALLKN
-60 CPEGMY
+60 RPEGVY
-66 CFGYVNGTAEGDRA
+66 CFGYVNDTEDGKRA
-80 KELLRHKDITAL
+80 KELLKHKDITAL

-100 QNKRSDGRK
+100 QNKRVDGRK

-127 PGACIDSVMVH
+127 PGACIDSVMIH
-138 SEDGEPMESDDEAQI
+138 SDDGEPIESDDEAQI

-168 EKFMAEMLDNE
+168 EKFMAEMLNNE
-179 GNSDEVD
+179 DE
-186 DSQSA
+186 SQFT
-191 ETVEHADDNSDDNS
+191 ETLEHADGNS
-205 GDNSDK
+205 GDNSNK

-230 REVMQGLINYLIE
+230 REVMQGLINYLIAM
-243 NGSNSESN
+243 GSNNES
-251 DSEKGN
+251 DTSEKGN
-257 SNMKHNIFDNTEEND
+257 SDMKHNIFDNTEEND

-282 CDFDKAIA
+282 CDFEKAIS

-307 DIDKLVGDE
+307 NIDNLVGDE
-316 FLAHLDNGTPGTD
+316 FLAHLDNGTPGTN

-343 TIGGNTPKFV
+343 TVGDSTPKFV
-353 KRNTEWVARVMN
+353 KRTTEWVARVMN

-391 YIKGMKKKEE
+391 YIKGKKKKEE

-424 DILDVTTMDIV
+424 DILDVTTMDVV
-435 SFLRQEMRMMLEE
+435 SWLRQEMRMMLEE

-473 RSVLN
+473 RSILN

-498 TFAADFEERVVYAF
+498 TFASDFEERVVYGF

-539 IGRRIYKSKPELCA
+539 VGRRIYKSKTELCA
-553 ALGVADIVP
+553 ALGVSDIVP
-562 VQVMKGLTRTP
+562 VQVMKDLKRTP
-573 LSKET
+573 GTKET

-583 TLVVDAV
+583 TLIVDAV
-590 IVNPTDY
+590 IVNPIDY

-632 TVPYSAMVVEHYVDS
+632 TVPYSAMVVEHYIDS
-647 SIAAD
+647 SLPAE
-652 TNSVTKTEPSDADQ
+652 TSSVTKTDPANADQ
-666 KASK
+666 KNTSR

>member
-1 MDENYDFC
+1 MDENYDFS

-14 YEIPCSDGRTI
+14 YEVPCSDGRTI
-25 KQNALAADDGKIV
+25 KQNALAEDDGKTV
-38 PLVWNHQHSE
+38 PLVWNHQHGE
-48 MKDVVGHALLKN
+48 MKNVVGHALLKN
-60 CPEGMY
+60 RPEGVY
-66 CFGYVNGTAEGDRA
+66 CFGYVNDTEDGKRA

-100 QNKRSDGRK
+100 QNKRVDGRK

-138 SEDGEPMESDDEAQI
+138 SDDGEPIESDDEAQI

-168 EKFMAEMLDNE
+168 EKFMAEMLNNE
-179 GNSDEVD
+179 D
-186 DSQSA
+186 DSQLT
-191 ETVEHADDNSDDNS
+191 ETVEHADGNS
-205 GDNSDK
+205 GDNSNK

-230 REVMQGLINYLIE
+230 REVMQGLINYLIAK
-243 NGSNSESN
+243 GSNYES
-251 DSEKGN
+251 DTSEKGN
-257 SNMKHNIFDNTEEND
+257 SDMKHNIFDNTEEND

-282 CDFDKAIA
+282 CDFETAIS

-307 DIDKLVGDE
+307 NIDNLVGDE

-343 TIGGNTPKFV
+343 TVGGNTPKFV

-391 YIKGMKKKEE
+391 YIKGKKKKEE

-424 DILDVTTMDIV
+424 DILDVTTMDVV
-435 SFLRQEMRMMLEE
+435 SWLRQEMRMMLEE

-473 RSVLN
+473 RSILN

-492 TEPDND
+492 AEPDND
-498 TFAADFEERVVYAF
+498 TFAADFEERVVYGF

-539 IGRRIYKSKPELCA
+539 VGRRIYKSKMELCA
-553 ALGVADIVP
+553 ALGVSDIVP
-562 VQVMKGLTRTP
+562 VQVMKDLKRTP
-573 LSKET
+573 GTKET

-583 TLVVDAV
+583 TLIVDAV
-590 IVNPTDY
+590 IVNPIDY

-632 TVPYSAMVVEHYVDS
+632 TVPYSAMVVEHYIDS
-647 SIAAD
+647 ALPAETD
-652 TNSVTKTEPSDADQ
+652 SVSKTDPANADQ
-666 KASK
+666 KNTSR

>member
-1 MDENYDFC
+1 MDEKYDFS

-14 YEIPCSDGRTI
+14 YEVPCSDGRTI
-25 KQNALAADDGKIV
+25 KQNALAEDDGKTV
-38 PLVWNHQHSE
+38 PLVWNHQHGE
-48 MKDVVGHALLKN
+48 MKNVVGHALLKN
-60 CPEGMY
+60 RPEGVY
-66 CFGYVNGTAEGDRA
+66 CFGYVNDTEDGKRA

-100 QNKRSDGRK
+100 QNKRVDGRK

-138 SEDGEPMESDDEAQI
+138 SDDGEPIESDDEAQI

-168 EKFMAEMLDNE
+168 EKFMAEMLNNE
-179 GNSDEVD
+179 DE
-186 DSQSA
+186 SQST
-191 ETVEHADDNSDDNS
+191 ETVEHADDNSSDNS
-205 GDNSDK
+205 NK

-230 REVMQGLINYLIE
+230 REVMQGLINYLIAK
-243 NGSNSESN
+243 GSNDES
-251 DSEKGN
+251 DTSEKGN
-257 SNMKHNIFDNTEEND
+257 SDMKHNIFDNTEEND

-282 CDFDKAIA
+282 CDFETAIS

-307 DIDKLVGDE
+307 NIDNIVGDE
-316 FLAHLDNGTPGTD
+316 FLAHLDNGTPGTN

-343 TIGGNTPKFV
+343 TVGGNTPKFV

-391 YIKGMKKKEE
+391 YIKGKKKKEE

-424 DILDVTTMDIV
+424 DILDVTTMDVV
-435 SFLRQEMRMMLEE
+435 SWLRQEMRMMLEE

-473 RSVLN
+473 RSILN

-492 TEPDND
+492 AEPDND
-498 TFAADFEERVVYAF
+498 TFAADFEERVVYGF

-539 IGRRIYKSKPELCA
+539 VGRRIYKSKTELCA
-553 ALGVADIVP
+553 ALGVSDIVP
-562 VQVMKGLTRTP
+562 VQVMKDLKRTP
-573 LSKET
+573 GTKET

-583 TLVVDAV
+583 TLIVDAV
-590 IVNPTDY
+590 IVNPIDY

-632 TVPYSAMVVEHYVDS
+632 TVPYSAMVVEHYIDS
-647 SIAAD
+647 SLPAE
-652 TNSVTKTEPSDADQ
+652 TNSVSKTDPANADQ
-666 KASK
+666 KNTGR

>member
-1 MDENYDFC
+1 MDENYDFS

-14 YEIPCSDGRTI
+14 YEVPCSDGRTI
-25 KQNALAADDGKIV
+25 KQNALAEDDGKTV
-38 PLVWNHQHSE
+38 PLVWNHQHGE
-48 MKDVVGHALLKN
+48 MKNVVGHALLKN
-60 CPEGMY
+60 RPEGVY
-66 CFGYVNGTAEGDRA
+66 CFGYVNDTEDGKRA

-100 QNKRSDGRK
+100 QNKRIDGRK

-138 SEDGEPMESDDEAQI
+138 SDDGEPMESDDEAQI

-168 EKFMAEMLDNE
+168 EKFMAEMLNNE
-179 GNSDEVD
+179 DE
-186 DSQSA
+186 SQST
-191 ETVEHADDNSDDNS
+191 ETVEHADDNSSDNS
-205 GDNSDK
+205 NK

-230 REVMQGLINYLIE
+230 REVMQGLINYLIAK
-243 NGSNSESN
+243 GSNDES
-251 DSEKGN
+251 DTSEKGN
-257 SNMKHNIFDNTEEND
+257 SDMKHNIFDNTEEND

-282 CDFDKAIA
+282 CDFETAIS

-307 DIDKLVGDE
+307 NIDNIVGDE
-316 FLAHLDNGTPGTD
+316 FLAHLDNGTPGTN

-343 TIGGNTPKFV
+343 TVGDNTPKFV

-391 YIKGMKKKEE
+391 YIKGKKKKEE

-424 DILDVTTMDIV
+424 DILDVTTMDVV
-435 SFLRQEMRMMLEE
+435 SWLRQEMRMMLEE

-473 RSVLN
+473 RSILN

-498 TFAADFEERVVYAF
+498 TFAADFEERVVYGF

-539 IGRRIYKSKPELCA
+539 VGRRIYKSKTELCA
-553 ALGVADIVP
+553 ALGVSDIVP
-562 VQVMKGLTRTP
+562 VQVMKDLKRTP
-573 LSKET
+573 GTKET

-583 TLVVDAV
+583 TLIVDAV
-590 IVNPTDY
+590 IVNPIDY

-632 TVPYSAMVVEHYVDS
+632 TVPYSAMVVEHYIDS
-647 SIAAD
+647 SLPAE
-652 TNSVTKTEPSDADQ
+652 TNSVTKTDPANADQ
-666 KASK
+666 KNTGR

>member
-1 MDENYDFC
+1 MDENYDFS

-14 YEIPCSDGRTI
+14 YEVPCSDGRTI

-80 KELLRHKDITAL
+80 KELLKHKDITAL

-100 QNKRSDGRK
+100 QNKRADGRK

-127 PGACIDSVMVH
+127 PGAFIDSVMVH
-138 SEDGEPMESDDEAQI
+138 SDDGEPIESEDEAEI

-179 GNSDEVD
+179 SNSDEVD
-186 DSQSA
+186 DST
-191 ETVEHADDNSDDNS
+191 ETVEHADDS
-205 GDNSDK
+205 GDNSNE
-211 KPAEDETVEDVLN
+211 KPADDETVEDVLN
-224 TMTPHQ
+224 SMNPHQ
-230 REVMQGLINYLIE
+230 REVMQGLINYLIAQ
-243 NGSNSESN
+243 GSNGESN
-251 DSEKGN
+251 ESDDSEKGN

-282 CDFDKAIA
+282 CDFEKAIS

-307 DIDKLVGDE
+307 NIDKLVGDE

-329 YGIGNIDYLFPDFQ
+329 YGIGNLDYLFPDFQ

-391 YIKGMKKKEE
+391 YIKGKKKKEE

-435 SFLRQEMRMMLEE
+435 SFMRQEMRMMLEE

-457 DGRESGSDD
+457 DGRATGTDD

-553 ALGVADIVP
+553 ALGVADIIP

-573 LSKET
+573 LAKET
-578 SLTGK
+578 TLTGK

-652 TNSVTKTEPSDADQ
+652 TNSVTKTDPSDADQ

>member
-1 MDENYDFC
+1 MDENYDFS

-14 YEIPCSDGRTI
+14 YEVPCSDGRTI
-25 KQNALAADDGKIV
+25 KQNALAEDDGKTV
-38 PLVWNHQHSE
+38 PLVWNHQHGE
-48 MKDVVGHALLKN
+48 MKNVVGHALLKN
-60 CPEGMY
+60 RPEGVY
-66 CFGYVNGTAEGDRA
+66 CFGYVNDTEDGKRA

-100 QNKRSDGRK
+100 QNKRVDGRK

-138 SEDGEPMESDDEAQI
+138 SDDGEPMESDDEAQI

-168 EKFMAEMLDNE
+168 EKFMAEMLNNE
-179 GNSDEVD
+179 DE
-186 DSQSA
+186 SQST
-191 ETVEHADDNSDDNS
+191 ETVEHADDNSSDNS
-205 GDNSDK
+205 NK

-230 REVMQGLINYLIE
+230 REVMQGLINYLIAK
-243 NGSNSESN
+243 GSNDES
-251 DSEKGN
+251 DTSEKGN
-257 SNMKHNIFDNTEEND
+257 SDMKHNIFDNTEEND

-282 CDFDKAIA
+282 CDFETAIS

-307 DIDKLVGDE
+307 NIDNIVGDE
-316 FLAHLDNGTPGTD
+316 FLAHLDNGTPGTN

-343 TIGGNTPKFV
+343 TVGGNTPKFV

-391 YIKGMKKKEE
+391 YIKGKKKKEE

-424 DILDVTTMDIV
+424 DILDVTTMDVV
-435 SFLRQEMRMMLEE
+435 SWLRQEMRMMLEE

-473 RSVLN
+473 RSILN

-492 TEPDND
+492 AEPDND
-498 TFAADFEERVVYAF
+498 TFAADFEERVVYGF

-539 IGRRIYKSKPELCA
+539 VGRRIYKSKTELCA
-553 ALGVADIVP
+553 ALGVSDIVP
-562 VQVMKGLTRTP
+562 VQVMKDLKRTP
-573 LSKET
+573 GTKET

-583 TLVVDAV
+583 TLIVDAV
-590 IVNPTDY
+590 IVNPIDY

-632 TVPYSAMVVEHYVDS
+632 TVPYSAMVVEHYIDS
-647 SIAAD
+647 SLPAE
-652 TNSVTKTEPSDADQ
+652 TSSVTKTDPANADQ
-666 KASK
+666 KNTGR

>member
-1 MDENYDFC
+1 MDENYDFS

-14 YEIPCSDGRTI
+14 YEVPCSDGRTI
-25 KQNALAADDGKIV
+25 KQNALAEDDGKTV
-38 PLVWNHQHSE
+38 PLVWNHQHGE
-48 MKDVVGHALLKN
+48 MKNVVGHALLKN
-60 CPEGMY
+60 RPEGVY
-66 CFGYVNGTAEGDRA
+66 CFGYVNDTEDGKRA
-80 KELLRHKDITAL
+80 KELLKHKDINAL

-100 QNKRSDGRK
+100 QNKRVDGRK

-127 PGACIDSVMVH
+127 PGAYIDSVMIH
-138 SEDGEPMESDDEAQI
+138 SDDGEPIESDDEAQI

-168 EKFMAEMLDNE
+168 EKFMAEMLNNE
-179 GNSDEVD
+179 DE
-186 DSQSA
+186 SQST
-191 ETVEHADDNSDDNS
+191 ETVEHADGNSSDNSN
-205 GDNSDK
+205 K

-224 TMTPHQ
+224 SMTPHQ
-230 REVMQGLINYLIE
+230 REVMQGLINYLIVK
-243 NGSNSESN
+243 GSNDES
-251 DSEKGN
+251 DTSEKGN
-257 SNMKHNIFDNTEEND
+257 SDMKHNIFDNTEEND

-282 CDFDKAIA
+282 CDFETAIS

-307 DIDKLVGDE
+307 NIDNLVGDE
-316 FLAHLDNGTPGTD
+316 FPAHLDNGTPGTD
-329 YGIGNIDYLFPDFQ
+329 YGIGKIDYLFPDFQ
-343 TIGGNTPKFV
+343 TVGGNTPKFV

-384 DEARARG
+384 EEARARG
-391 YIKGMKKKEE
+391 YIKGKKKKEE

-424 DILDVTTMDIV
+424 DILDVTTMDVV
-435 SFLRQEMRMMLEE
+435 SWLRQEMRMMLEE

-457 DGRESGSDD
+457 DGRESGTDD
-466 KINEDHI
+466 KIDEDHI
-473 RSVLN
+473 RSILN
-478 DDPFYSIKVTKGYK
+478 DNPFYSIKVTKGYK
-492 TEPDND
+492 AEPDND
-498 TFAADFEERVVYAF
+498 TFASDFEERVVYGF

-539 IGRRIYKSKPELCA
+539 VGRRIYKSKMELCA
-553 ALGVADIVP
+553 ALGVSDIVP
-562 VQVMKGLTRTP
+562 VQVMKGLNRKPGT
-573 LSKET
+573 KET
-578 SLTGK
+578 SLTDK
-583 TLVVDAV
+583 TLIVDAV
-590 IVNPTDY
+590 IVNPIDY

-632 TVPYSAMVVEHYVDS
+632 TVPYSAMVVEHYIDPALPAETS
-647 SIAAD
+647 
-652 TNSVTKTEPSDADQ
+652 SVTKTDPAEADQ
-666 KASK
+666 KNTSH

>member
-1 MDENYDFC
+1 MDENYDFS

-14 YEIPCSDGRTI
+14 YEVPCSDGRTI
-25 KQNALAADDGKIV
+25 KQNALAEDDGKTV
-38 PLVWNHQHSE
+38 PLVWNHQHGE
-48 MKDVVGHALLKN
+48 MKNVVGHALLKN
-60 CPEGMY
+60 RPEGVY
-66 CFGYVNGTAEGDRA
+66 CFGYVNDTEDGKRA
-80 KELLRHKDITAL
+80 KELLKHKDITAL

-100 QNKRSDGRK
+100 QNKRLDGRK

-138 SEDGEPMESDDEAQI
+138 SDDGEPMESDDEAQI

-168 EKFMAEMLDNE
+168 EKFMAEMLNND
-179 GNSDEVD
+179 DE
-186 DSQSA
+186 SQFT
-191 ETVEHADDNSDDNS
+191 ETLEHADGNSSDNSN
-205 GDNSDK
+205 K

-230 REVMQGLINYLIE
+230 REVMQGLINYLIAM
-243 NGSNSESN
+243 GSNNES
-251 DSEKGN
+251 DTSEKGN
-257 SNMKHNIFDNTEEND
+257 SDMKHNIFDNTEEND

-282 CDFDKAIA
+282 CDFEKAIS

-307 DIDKLVGDE
+307 NIDNLVGDE
-316 FLAHLDNGTPGTD
+316 FLAHLDNGTPGTN

-343 TIGGNTPKFV
+343 TVGDNTPKFV

-391 YIKGMKKKEE
+391 YIKGKKKKEE

-424 DILDVTTMDIV
+424 DILDVTTMDVV
-435 SFLRQEMRMMLEE
+435 SWLRQEMRMMLEE

-473 RSVLN
+473 RSILN

-498 TFAADFEERVVYAF
+498 TFAADFEERVVYGF

-539 IGRRIYKSKPELCA
+539 VGRRIYKSKTELCA
-553 ALGVADIVP
+553 ALGVSDIVP
-562 VQVMKGLTRTP
+562 VQVMKDLKRTP
-573 LSKET
+573 GTKET

-583 TLVVDAV
+583 TLIVDAV
-590 IVNPTDY
+590 IVNPIDY

-647 SIAAD
+647 SLPAE
-652 TNSVTKTEPSDADQ
+652 TSSVTKTDPANADQ
-666 KASK
+666 KNTGR